1 MNTDKKVP
9 TRFPEKGISRTD
21 LLTEMQSMKHADAN
35 WQSGKVFSYVYFA
48 GEEILET
55 VTAAYTLFFSENAL
69 NPTAF
74 QSLRRMETEVI
85 RMCAD
90 LLHGGT
96 SATGSMTSGGTESI
110 LMAVKTA
117 RAWGQKMKPGVKI
130 PEVILPATAHPA
142 FHKAC
147 YYFGL
152 KAIVVPVGEDFRAI
166 PSAMEAAISPNT
178 VLLVGSAPSY
188 PQGVIDPIEAI
199 AGVAHKNGL
208 LCHVD
213 ACVGGFMLPFLQ
225 RLSYP
230 IPPFDFKA
238 EGVTSISADI
248 HKYGYAAKG
257 ASVILYRDAELRKL
271 QFYVY
276 TPWTGG
282 IYASPTMT
290 GTRPGGAIAAAWAA
304 LRFIGMEG
312 YLEKAKL
319 CMQITQRMK
328 EGILKIP
335 GLKILGE
342 PGMTILCLYSE
353 VMDIYEIGDE
363 MGLMGW
369 SIDRQQL
376 PPSLH
381 LTITPA
387 HEHMIT
393 PFLEDLKAAT
403 LKARKL
409 TLGKLSKSLQLGTIK
424 GLKKVLPENLL
435 DKFQLFAAKHSAI
448 GGTRSAAMYGMMGEL
463 QDTNNL
469 DEMIREF
476 LSRLMSEEE

>member
-1 MNTDKKVP
+1 MKTS
-9 TRFPEKGISRTD
+9 FPQQGRSQSD
-21 LLTEMQSMKHADAN
+21 LLAEMQEMKTGDAK
-35 WQSGKVFSYVYFA
+35 WRSGKVFSYVYFA
-48 GEEILET
+48 GDEVLNA
-55 VTAAYTLFFSENAL
+55 VKAAYNAFFSENAL

-85 RMCAD
+85 GMCAD
-90 LLHGGT
+90 LLHGD
-96 SATGSMTSGGTESI
+96 ADIRGSMTSGGTESI

-117 RAWGQKMKPGVKI
+117 REWGKRNKPEMTE
-130 PEVILPATAHPA
+130 PELVMTDSAHPA
-142 FHKAC
+142 FNKAC
-147 YYFGL
+147 HYFGV
-152 KAIVVPVGEDFRAI
+152 KAVIVPAGEDFRAR
-166 PSAMEAAISPNT
+166 PELMEAAITERT
-178 VLLVGSAPSY
+178 VMLVGSAPSY

-199 AGVAHKNGL
+199 AGLAQRRGL

-225 RLSYP
+225 RLGYP
-230 IPPFDFKA
+230 IPPFDFA
-238 EGVTSISADI
+238 VPGVTSISADI

-257 ASVILYRDAELRKL
+257 ASVVLYRSAALRKL

-276 TPWTGG
+276 TQWAGG
-282 IYASPTMT
+282 IYGSPTMT

-312 YLEKAKL
+312 YLQKAEAA
-319 CMQITQRMK
+319 MQCAQRIRK
-328 EGILKIP
+328 GIEGIP
-335 GLKILGE
+335 GLKVLGQ
-342 PGMTILCLYSE
+342 PDMTILAVSSDQLDVYE
-353 VMDIYEIGDE
+353 VGDE

-387 HEHMIT
+387 HVNLVEE
-393 PFLEDLKAAT
+393 FLGDLSAAAA
-403 LKARKL
+403 KARKM
-409 TLGKLSKSLQLGTIK
+409 TLGKLSKSLQLGTVK
-424 GLKKVLPENLL
+424 GLKKILPEQLMER
-435 DKFQLFAAKHSAI
+435 FQVLAAKHSSI
-448 GGTRSAAMYGMMGEL
+448 GGKRSAAMYGMMGEL

-476 LSRLMSEEE
+476 LDRLMGGE

>member
-1 MNTDKKVP
+1 MNTDKKIS
-9 TRFPEKGISRTD
+9 TRFPHKGMNKTD
-21 LLTEMQSMKHADAN
+21 LLSEMQAMKHGDAN
-35 WQSGKVFSYVYFA
+35 WESGKVFSYVYFA
-48 GEEILET
+48 GEEILKT
-55 VTAAYTLFFSENAL
+55 VKDAYLLFFSENAL

-85 RMCAD
+85 RMCAE
-90 LLHGGT
+90 LLHGGEK
-96 SATGSMTSGGTESI
+96 AMGSMTSGGTESI
-110 LMAVKTA
+110 LMALKTA
-117 RAWGQKMKPGVKI
+117 RAWGQKMKPGIEV
-130 PEVILPATAHPA
+130 PEIILPATAHPA

-152 KAIVVPVGEDFRAI
+152 KAVVVPVGEDFRAI
-166 PSAMEAAISPNT
+166 PSEMEAAITPNT
-178 VLLVGSAPSY
+178 ILLVGSAPSY
-188 PQGVIDPIEAI
+188 PQGVMDPIEALGTL
-199 AGVAHKNGL
+199 AKKHSL

-225 RLSYP
+225 RLGYP
-230 IPPFDFKA
+230 IAPFDFEV

-257 ASVILYRDAELRKL
+257 ASVVLYRDAELRKL

-312 YLEKAKL
+312 YLEKAEL
-319 CMQITQRMK
+319 CMQITQKMK

-335 GLKILGE
+335 GLEILSS
-342 PGMTILCLYSE
+342 PDMTILCLSSQ

-363 MGLMGW
+363 MGVMGW

-393 PFLEDLKAAT
+393 AFLEDLKVAT
-403 LKARKL
+403 SKARKL

-424 GLKKVLPENLL
+424 GLKKVLPESLL
-435 DKFQLFAAKHSAI
+435 DKFQVFAAKHSAL

-476 LSRLMSEEE
+476 LSRLMSEE